1 MHVDNSFWKEG
12 EKEEN
17 RVENK
22 TAEVKRI
29 EIESCENI
37 KINLV

>member
-1 MHVDNSFWKEG
+1 MYVDNSFWKEG
-12 EKEEN
+12 KKEKIES
-17 RVENK
+17 K
-22 TAEVKRI
+22 IKRI